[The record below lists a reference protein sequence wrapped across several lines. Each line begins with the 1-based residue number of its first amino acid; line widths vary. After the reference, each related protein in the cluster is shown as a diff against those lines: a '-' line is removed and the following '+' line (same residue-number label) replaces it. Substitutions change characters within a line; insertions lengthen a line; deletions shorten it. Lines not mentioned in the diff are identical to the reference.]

1 MDRDRSRYHQH
12 RLPHGFAQ
20 VAEHLEKI
28 VEADDAATRKQLLR
42 SETSFNLWQ
51 SILRGAGVITGCR
64 RCADVC
70 PVGADYE
77 AMLADAHQDI
87 PENTPA
93 KEKRL
98 AAMKG
103 NSPGYE
109 KHKRFIGFLKPI

>member
-1 MDRDRSRYHQH
+1 MRATSIARRTASCSSPSTGQHHSRRERGEKEGPSSLGDQLQPLAEHPARRGRGH
-12 RLPHGFAQ
+12 RLP
-20 VAEHLEKI
+20 
-28 VEADDAATRKQLLR
+28 
-42 SETSFNLWQ
+42 
-51 SILRGAGVITGCR
+51 

-103 NSPGYE
+103 NSPATK
-109 KHKRFIGFLKPI
+109 KHKRFIGFLKPV